1 MKMETRNVLVTGA
14 AGFVGTALRARLAA
28 TGRSVR
34 ATSRSGREG
43 CIGAGTITAATD
55 WSRLLAGIDSVVH
68 LAARVHVMN
77 DTALDALAEYR
88 ASNVDAT
95 VNLAQQ
101 AAQAGV
107 QRFVFLSSIKVNGEV
122 TQPGG
127 PFTAASQP
135 APVDPYGMSKLEA
148 EQALLDLAQRCA
160 MTVTIIRPPLVYGP
174 GVRANFQKM
183 MSWLYR
189 EIPLP
194 FGAVHNKR
202 TLISL
207 ANLVDLIDCCLSH
220 PRAANQVLLAG
231 DAESLSTPEL
241 LRRTAAALGK
251 RAILLPVPTWALQCG
266 AALSGRRAWLERLC
280 SSLEIDSRRTQEL
293 LGWRPTVSVDEA
305 LRSTAED
312 FLRARAGALSHVA

>member
-1 MKMETRNVLVTGA
+1 MERRNVLVTGA
-14 AGFVGTALRARLAA
+14 AGFVGTALRARLVAA
-28 TGRSVR
+28 GHSVR
-34 ATSRSGREG
+34 AMSRSACDG
-43 CIGAGTITAATD
+43 CIVAGTMTAATD
-55 WSRLLAGIDSVVH
+55 WSGLLAGIDSVVH

-77 DTALDALAEYR
+77 DTAPDALAEYR

-95 VNLAQQ
+95 VNLAKQ

-107 QRFVFLSSIKVNGEV
+107 QRFLFLSSIKVNGEV
-122 TQPGG
+122 TQLGE
-127 PFTAASQP
+127 PFTAESRP
-135 APVDPYGMSKLEA
+135 APVDPYGVSKLEA
-148 EQALLDLAQRCA
+148 ERALLDLTQQCA
-160 MTVTIIRPPLVYGP
+160 MTVTIIRPPLIYGP
-174 GVRANFQKM
+174 GVKANFQKM

-194 FGAVHNKR
+194 FGVVRNKR
-202 TLISL
+202 TFVSL
-207 ANLVDLIDCCLSH
+207 ANLVDLIDCSLTH

-266 AALSGRRAWLERLC
+266 AVLAGRRAWLERLC
-280 SSLEIDSRRTQEL
+280 SSLEVDSRRTQEL
-293 LGWRPTVSVDEA
+293 IGWRPAVSVDEA

-312 FLRARAGALSHVA
+312 FLRAHAGALSRTLQR